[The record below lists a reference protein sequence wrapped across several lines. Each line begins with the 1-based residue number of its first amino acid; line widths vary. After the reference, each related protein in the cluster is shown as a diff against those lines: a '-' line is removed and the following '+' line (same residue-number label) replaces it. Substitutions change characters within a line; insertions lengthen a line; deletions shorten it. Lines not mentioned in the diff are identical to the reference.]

1 MELLLVALM
10 MSLSNIACLIIG
22 IKAGRGKEI
31 KISSP
36 VGIMKEHKENKEAQF
51 EEKQKQ
57 KALETMLYNIEVYDG
72 TEMGQRDIG
81 EY

>member
-1 MELLLVALM
+1 MEMLLAALVI
-10 MSLSNIACLIIG
+10 SLSNIACVIIG

-36 VGIMKEHKENKEAQF
+36 VEIIKEHKENKEAQY

-57 KALETMLYNIEVYDG
+57 KALETMLHNIDVYDG
-72 TEMGQRDIG
+72 TSMGQQNID